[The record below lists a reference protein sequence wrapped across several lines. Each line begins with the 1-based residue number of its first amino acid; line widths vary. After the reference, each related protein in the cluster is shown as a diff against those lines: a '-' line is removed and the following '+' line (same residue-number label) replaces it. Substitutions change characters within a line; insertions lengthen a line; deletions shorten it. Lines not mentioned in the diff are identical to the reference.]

1 MEHDTADSGRRKF
14 IEICVAGAA
23 GSAACAA
30 ASAHATADKAALPKP
45 PAKSTTP
52 LAARTYGRAK
62 LVDQDGK
69 AIKARSLKAN
79 HNYIFNYPYEST
91 PCFLLNLGKALSAS
105 VKLAT
110 EAGNPYDWPGGVGG
124 NKAIVAYSAICAHK
138 LAYPTRQV
146 SFIGFRAAASPANAR
161 GQVITCCAD
170 KSVYDPLAGARVLSG
185 PAPQP
190 LAAVLLE
197 HDAATDELFAVGTL
211 GSERFNEFFQKYDF
225 KLTMEMGGRARDA
238 VTGTAKLVDLASY
251 SNQTAQC

>member
-1 MEHDTADSGRRKF
+1 
-14 IEICVAGAA
+14 
-23 GSAACAA
+23 
-30 ASAHATADKAALPKP
+30 
-45 PAKSTTP
+45 
-52 LAARTYGRAK
+52 
-62 LVDQDGK
+62 VDQDGK

-79 HNYIFNYPYEST
+79 HNTSSTTQST
-91 PCFLLNLGKALSAS
+91 PCFLLNLGKAVSAN
-105 VKLAT
+105 VKPAT
-110 EAGNPYDWPGGVGG
+110 EAGKPRLAAAV
-124 NKAIVAYSAICAHK
+124 SAATRQSSPAPHLRAQ

-197 HDAATDELFAVGTL
+197 HDAATDELYAVGTL
-211 GSERFNEFFQKYDF
+211 GSEKFNEFFQKYDF